1 MSHYIIN
8 SHTTAV
14 ARWTN

>member
-1 MSHYIIN
+1 MFHYIIN

-14 ARWTN
+14 AGWTN